1 MAEAIVRIVGRGED
15 RKMALDPKGVVV
27 GRSGKC
33 DITLEDDKVS
43 RRHARIFQDPF
54 GRWLIQDL
62 GSRNGVKVDGER
74 VDACALIPGRK
85 VQVGPFVLMLAEEV
99 TGEIPQDPNV
109 TDSITASVAED
120 SSSQVVHAAD
130 RAEARLS
137 RGRLKW
143 LTAIADQLVG
153 LSDPSFLYR
162 ELCRSIARTS
172 GTAAVVVRLAESEEL
187 PQILACHIGG
197 GDEYAS
203 LDAAGTLPLSRRVIQ
218 AVRAGKEAVMATDA
232 EGADAPLGLTI
243 ADETKPRTVY
253 CCPLIDAGGPL
264 DALYVDMPSA
274 QTMPDTF
281 DFFQAVARQVI
292 LVRRS
297 LLLARARAEN
307 EVLEHQLSTAR
318 EIQSQL
324 TPRDLDEIGGVDLAI
339 HYEPAMW
346 VGGDYCDVW
355 QLDDGRVA
363 FAVGD
368 VSGKGL
374 PAAIAM
380 ANLQAALRSTTAFCN
395 DLSSIVAQTNGLL
408 GRNLPE
414 RMFVTLFVGLL
425 EPQSGQLQYV
435 NAGHLQPVVID
446 PQGGVSLLSEPSGPP
461 IGVGDGPFETLQQ
474 TLLPGTGLVLVTD
487 GITESAS
494 PGDELF
500 GMDRLTEMLGSAPV
514 GSAARLVERVVEAAD
529 DFRDSAPQGDDV
541 TVLALITGNHGEAP
555 SA

>member
-1 MAEAIVRIVGRGED
+1 MAEAILRIAGRGED
-15 RKMALDPKGVVV
+15 RKVPLNPKGMVV
-27 GRSGKC
+27 GRGSKC
-33 DITLEDDKVS
+33 DIKLVHDKVS
-43 RRHARIFQDPF
+43 RRHARIFRDPF
-54 GRWLIQDL
+54 ERWLIQDL

-74 VDACALIPGRK
+74 VDACAMIPGRK
-85 VQVGPFVLMLAEEV
+85 VQVGPFVLTLAPEAPA
-99 TGEIPQDPNV
+99 EIPQDPEV
-109 TDSITASVAED
+109 TGSITASVAD
-120 SSSQVVHAAD
+120 DASSQVVHAAG

-143 LTAIADQLVG
+143 LGAIADQLVG

-197 GDEYAS
+197 GNEYAS

-218 AVRAGKEAVMATDA
+218 AVRAAKEAVMATNAEDA
-232 EGADAPLGLTI
+232 ETPLNLTI
-243 ADETKPRTVY
+243 TDETSPRTVY
-253 CCPLIDAGGPL
+253 CCPLIEAGGPL

-274 QTMPDTF
+274 QAMPDTF

-307 EVLEHQLSTAR
+307 QVLEQQLSTAR

-324 TPRDLDEIGGVDLAI
+324 TPRDLGEISGVDLAI

-355 QLDDGRVA
+355 RLGDGRVA

-374 PAAIAM
+374 PAAMVM
-380 ANLQAALRSTTAFCN
+380 ANLQAALRSMMAFCD
-395 DLSSIVAQTNGLL
+395 DLSSVVEQTNGLL

-425 EPQSGQLQYV
+425 QPDSGELQYV
-435 NAGHLQPVVID
+435 NAGHLPPVMID
-446 PQGGVSLLSEPSGPP
+446 PQEGVSLLGEPSSPP
-461 IGVGDGPFETLQQ
+461 IGVGDGPFETVQQ
-474 TLLPGTGLVLVTD
+474 TLLPGTALVLVTD

-500 GMDRLTEMLGSAPV
+500 GMDRLSETLGCAPLGSAT
-514 GSAARLVERVVEAAD
+514 RLVERVVKAAD

-541 TVLALITGNHGEAP
+541 TVLALITGAGEAP